1 MNLKLTVAI
10 AALVLAPL
18 AAQAQQPK
26 AAPKPTKADAE
37 RVVKTIT
44 GDKAKTAVYC
54 QIADLGDQISQAIEK
69 NDERKADQLADQADE
84 LGAKIGPDYVA
95 LMEGLPE
102 IDPKSKEGEDIE
114 KLLADLDALC
124 ARK

>member
-1 MNLKLTVAI
+1 MKLKLTVAV

-18 AAQAQQPK
+18 AALAQQPK
-26 AAPKPTKADAE
+26 AAPKPTKAEAE

-44 GDKAKTAVYC
+44 GDKAKTAIYC

-102 IDPKSKEGEDIE
+102 LDPTSKEGEDIE

-124 ARK
+124 PRK